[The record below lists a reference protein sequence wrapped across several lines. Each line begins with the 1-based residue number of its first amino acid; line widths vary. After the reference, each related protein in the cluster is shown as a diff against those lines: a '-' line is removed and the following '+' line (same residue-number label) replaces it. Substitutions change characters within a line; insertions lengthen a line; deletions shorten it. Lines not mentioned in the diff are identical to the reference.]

1 MCRQSAATPE
11 TNGDKLEQ
19 EGTQE
24 GGGGRGG
31 GDIRQNMGKQ
41 CHNKIS
47 RKWRNKT
54 NVRGVLENIL
64 QTSQ

>member
-24 GGGGRGG
+24 RGG
-31 GDIRQNMGKQ
+31 GVYEF
-41 CHNKIS
+41 
-47 RKWRNKT
+47 T
-54 NVRGVLENIL
+54 
-64 QTSQ
+64 